1 MPLPSSLCWP
11 RTKYLKYP
19 RFLYFCVVQIATK
32 KQLFL
37 HLQSGNCEAS
47 VDEAGHV
54 VIAAGGTFPLQVLL
68 VASFWKHIPPLVSF
82 CEGE

>member
-1 MPLPSSLCWP
+1 MPLLSSLCWP
-11 RTKYLKYP
+11 ITQD
-19 RFLYFCVVQIATK
+19 CCGTDVNE

-37 HLQSGNCEAS
+37 HLQFGNCEAS

-68 VASFWKHIPPLVSF
+68 ETYPVSPLVSF